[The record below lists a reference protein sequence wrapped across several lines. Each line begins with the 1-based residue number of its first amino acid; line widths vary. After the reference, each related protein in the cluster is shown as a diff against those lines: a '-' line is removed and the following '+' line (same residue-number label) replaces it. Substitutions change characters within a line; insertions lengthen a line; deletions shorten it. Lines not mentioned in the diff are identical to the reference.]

1 MSVIV
6 IDASVAASWCFED
19 EASGPGDELLD
30 QVARLGAVV
39 PSLWHLEIGNIL
51 RQAER
56 RKRIA
61 EAVSQQ
67 KLLLLSGLPIETDTE
82 TSARAWG
89 ATLLLARRHT
99 LTVYDAAYLELTL
112 RRGLP
117 LASEDH
123 DLLAAAQSQGVVTVS

>member
-1 MSVIV
+1 MIV
-6 IDASVAASWCFED
+6 VDASIAASWCFED

-61 EAVSQQ
+61 ESSSQQ
-67 KLLLLSGLPIETDTE
+67 KLQLLAGLPIETDAE
-82 TSARAWG
+82 TSARAWS

-99 LTVYDAAYLELTL
+99 LTVYDAAYLELAL

-117 LASEDH
+117 LASKDH
-123 DLLAAAQSQGVVTVS
+123 DLLAAAQSEGVATVTC